1 MDGVEQQRDAGTLSC
16 LRKDC
21 GAPTS
26 ASIGKRMDRLLAPD
40 FLEIGRSGR
49 VYRRAEILDTPAQPI
64 IAKLPLMDFK
74 ARLLNANLAQ
84 VTYVSTVTYQGGRR
98 ALNPQLALVADEER
112 VAAQVS
118 PGDTRPKVRGPSRGL

>member
-1 MDGVEQQRDAGTLSC
+1 MELSSKETRDLELLEEGLW
-16 LRKDC
+16 RPDVRFDR
-21 GAPTS
+21 
-26 ASIGKRMDRLLAPD
+26 KRMDRLLAPD

-84 VTYVSTVTYQGGRR
+84 VTYVSTVTYQGVDERSIRSSRWSRTKSGW
-98 ALNPQLALVADEER
+98 QLRFHQGTPAPR
-112 VAAQVS
+112 
-118 PGDTRPKVRGPSRGL
+118 